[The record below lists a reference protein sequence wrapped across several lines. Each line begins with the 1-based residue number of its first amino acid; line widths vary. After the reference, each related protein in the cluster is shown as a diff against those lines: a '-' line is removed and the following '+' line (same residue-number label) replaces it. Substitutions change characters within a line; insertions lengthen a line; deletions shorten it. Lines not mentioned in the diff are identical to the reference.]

1 MQTSPATT
9 PLSSP
14 EASPTPYPLL
24 SSDEALFHACL
35 ENLTAQRCH
44 IQCKPR
50 LFEVLHAENVAG
62 FLKICQ
68 RHIDFMI
75 YRKGDWLPMVAIE
88 FEDGSAG
95 KASRK
100 ARDRQLVKDIFL
112 SFGIPLLQ
120 VQAKEINQMETL
132 VHKLSN
138 AWQQR
143 NANLE
148 ILPPPSEE
156 CAPHP
161 PTTTLLAAIAAGSSA
176 SPNAS
181 ANTKKLSS
189 AACSAIS

>member
-1 MQTSPATT
+1 MQPASANP

-14 EASPTPYPLL
+14 ETSPTPYPLL
-24 SSDEALFHACL
+24 TSDEALFHACL
-35 ENLTAQRCH
+35 ENITAQRCH

-50 LFEVLHAENVAG
+50 LFEILHAENVAG

-68 RHIDFMI
+68 RHIDFLI

-88 FEDGSAG
+88 FEDDSPG

-100 ARDRQLVKDIFL
+100 LRDRHLVDDIFS

-120 VQAKEINQMETL
+120 VHAKDINQIDTL

-143 NANLE
+143 NENLE
-148 ILPPPSEE
+148 IMPPPSEE

-161 PTTTLLAAIAAGSSA
+161 PTTTLLAATSSSSS
-176 SPNAS
+176 SPNSS
-181 ANTKKLSS
+181 ANTTRMTA
-189 AACSAIS
+189 AACSSIS

>member
-1 MQTSPATT
+1 MQPASANT

-14 EASPTPYPLL
+14 ETSPTPYPLL
-24 SSDEALFHACL
+24 TSDEALFHACL
-35 ENLTAQRCH
+35 ENITAQRCH

-50 LFEVLHAENVAG
+50 LFEILHAENVAG

-68 RHIDFMI
+68 RHIDFLI

-88 FEDGSAG
+88 FEDDSPG

-100 ARDRQLVKDIFL
+100 ARDRQLVNDIF
-112 SFGIPLLQ
+112 STFGIPLLQ
-120 VQAKEINQMETL
+120 VHEKDINQIDTL

-148 ILPPPSEE
+148 IMPPPSEE

-161 PTTTLLAAIAAGSSA
+161 PTTTLLAATSSSSS
-176 SPNAS
+176 SPNSS
-181 ANTKKLSS
+181 ANTTRITN
-189 AACSAIS
+189 AACSSIS

>member
-1 MQTSPATT
+1 MQPSPANT

-14 EASPTPYPLL
+14 EASPIPYPLL

-35 ENLTAQRCH
+35 ENLTSQRCH

-50 LFEVLHAENVAG
+50 LLEILHPENVAG

-68 RHIDFMI
+68 RHIDFLI

-88 FEDGSAG
+88 FEDDSPG

-100 ARDRQLVKDIFL
+100 TRDRQLVNDIFS

-120 VQAKEINQMETL
+120 INAKDINQIDTL
-132 VHKLSN
+132 VHKLSA

-161 PTTTLLAAIAAGSSA
+161 PTTTLLAAISKSSPNSSA
-176 SPNAS
+176 TTARL
-181 ANTKKLSS
+181 TT